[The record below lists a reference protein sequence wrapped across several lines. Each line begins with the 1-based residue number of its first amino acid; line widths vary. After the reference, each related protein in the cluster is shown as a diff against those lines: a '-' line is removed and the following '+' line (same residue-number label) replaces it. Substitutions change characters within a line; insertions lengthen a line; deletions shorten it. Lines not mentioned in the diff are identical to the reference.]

1 MNVDE
6 VGLPL
11 LWADRHSPELYCA
24 AVNSPQQPVTEL
36 YAIHKMPRD
45 FCQALLLRIDQNS
58 SGEAMDY
65 PGFVS
70 WRTVAGIGAKFDTEK
85 TNFLVFFLMV
95 RQTEFSVPRFFMADW
110 LAFRS
115 AALRETSS

>member
-6 VGLPL
+6 GGLPL
-11 LWADRHSPELYCA
+11 LWADRHSPELHCA
-24 AVNSPQQPVTEL
+24 FVNSPQQPVNEL

-58 SGEAMDY
+58 SGEAMYY

-70 WRTVAGIGAKFDTEK
+70 WRTVVGIGAKIDTEK
-85 TNFLVFFLMV
+85 IFLDSIIVV
-95 RQTEFSVPRFFMADW
+95 NKS
-110 LAFRS
+110 FRHQ
-115 AALRETSS
+115 AHELLELDLILGLRLFQLQQ